1 MDEFLNW
8 YLAPWRKIGRGPFN
22 TIVFAVAIPGMLL
35 WFVGF
40 GESASGV
47 GGMIGNLMDMGAGGV
62 GGMQN
67 AANGGGDL
75 THMVN
80 TVLGPMASD
89 APLPASPAIPW
100 GAIGGWV
107 DSLLWLLCLPLV
119 RMRVR
124 DMGYANDTVG
134 HWLWVAA
141 AFAGTLP
148 DLFTKLG
155 VPGFES
161 LSTWGSVIAFVGLL
175 VLCIK
180 GHAQPPRD
188 EHFIYTPPAG
198 KAPGSGDFPR

>member
-22 TIVFAVAIPGMLL
+22 TIVFAVAVPGMLL

-47 GGMIGNLMDMGAGGV
+47 GGMLGNLMDMGS
-62 GGMQN
+62 GMQN
-67 AANGGGDL
+67 VANGGGDL
-75 THMVN
+75 THMAN
-80 TVLGPMASD
+80 TLMGMVSDTAPMGAE
-89 APLPASPAIPW
+89 PARHAFDW
-100 GAIGGWV
+100 GALGGWV
-107 DSLLWLLCLPLV
+107 DSLLWLMCLPLV

-124 DMGYANDTVG
+124 DMGYANTTVG

-155 VPGFES
+155 VPGFEGM
-161 LSTWGSVIAFVGLL
+161 STWGSIIAFIGLL
-175 VLCIK
+175 VLCVK

-188 EHFIYTPPAG
+188 EHFIYTPPAS
-198 KAPGSGDFPR
+198 KAPGNEDFPR